1 MIIISITVI
10 KNNIS
15 VIWLK
20 YSRLVSWFH
29 WTHDVN
35 VASRMPWQGIGAI
48 EPRARKKP
56 VLLGPCPPGY
66 GTQLHRSVLEDK
78 TQLWEWGDQE
88 SQSRYAMRWCCGA
101 VVECCGLTSSSSTAL
116 WLRITGP
123 GLAVALTPGS
133 DWRSHSHTACN
144 LVNPNWIR
152 IILFKIERR
161 SLSSLAIETY
171 IERNGWERQASGSHK
186 SCACGQAWVRGLE
199 ISDTQELVISS

>member
-1 MIIISITVI
+1 
-10 KNNIS
+10 
-15 VIWLK
+15 
-20 YSRLVSWFH
+20 
-29 WTHDVN
+29 
-35 VASRMPWQGIGAI
+35 
-48 EPRARKKP
+48 
-56 VLLGPCPPGY
+56 
-66 GTQLHRSVLEDK
+66 
-78 TQLWEWGDQE
+78 
-88 SQSRYAMRWCCGA
+88 MRWCCGA

-186 SCACGQAWVRGLE
+186 SCVWPGLSEGPGDLWYPGTGYQQLGRVLVAAKMCPESVCRAYQDPLPAPAQVAANCDKTTGGAEEIWECWCRAACGPG
-199 ISDTQELVISS
+199 ELAGARAGSCQGVFAPKYAFSEL